1 MKGLQVALLLLLVA
15 LAACQPS
22 GPLRSVTVGDEL
34 VAYDF
39 ARGQTFEEGVLPGAV
54 LRIQDGTYQIR
65 IERGDRELWW
75 GQWGD
80 TLGDVAVDVDVQQV
94 TEATGNAFGV
104 MCRVRGAVGQPQ
116 TPDPELAAMVQ
127 TDETETPEPESTEAE
142 ATAENTATPE
152 AGEVTSAPTP
162 VADTEATAESTTT
175 LAPTDGDGYLFL
187 IQGSGAYGI
196 FRSSG
201 RRLQPLVDWATSDA
215 VNISPEANHLRAVCA
230 GDYLAFYVNDRLVA
244 ETIDD
249 QYSVGQVGLVASTA
263 DRLGVQVNFD
273 NLVVHTAA
281 VG

>member
-1 MKGLQVALLLLLVA
+1 MKGLQVALLLVLGA
-15 LAACQPS
+15 LTACQPS
-22 GPLRSVTVGDEL
+22 GPLRSVAVGEEL

-39 ARGQTFEEGVLPGAV
+39 ARGQTFEEGVLPGAI

-80 TLGDVAVDVDVQQV
+80 TLGDVAIDVDVQQV
-94 TEATGNAFGV
+94 TEATGNAFGL
-104 MCRVRGAVGQPQ
+104 MCRVRGTVGQPQ
-116 TPDPELAAMVQ
+116 TPDPELVAMV
-127 TDETETPEPESTEAE
+127 ETGEPETPQPEATEAE
-142 ATAENTATPE
+142 ATAGSTATPE
-152 AGEVTSAPTP
+152 AVEATSAPTA
-162 VADTEATAESTTT
+162 VGDTEATEEATTT
-175 LAPTDGDGYLFL
+175 FAPTDGDGYLFL

-201 RRLQPLVDWATSDA
+201 RRLQSLVDWATSDA
-215 VNISPEANHLRAVCA
+215 VNVSPVANHLRAVCA

-244 ETIDD
+244 EAIDD

-273 NLVVHTAA
+273 NLVVHAA
-281 VG
+281 SVG

>member
-1 MKGLQVALLLLLVA
+1 MKGLQVALLLVLGA

-22 GPLRSVTVGDEL
+22 GPLRSVTVGEEL

-39 ARGQTFEEGVLPGAV
+39 ARGQTFEEGVLPGAT

-80 TLGDVAVDVDVQQV
+80 TLGDVAIDVDVQQV
-94 TEATGNAFGV
+94 TEATGNAFGL
-104 MCRVRGAVGQPQ
+104 MCRVRGTVGQPQ
-116 TPDPELAAMVQ
+116 TPDPELVAMV
-127 TDETETPEPESTEAE
+127 ETGEPDTPQPEATEAE
-142 ATAENTATPE
+142 ATADSTATTE
-152 AGEVTSAPTP
+152 AVEATSAPTA
-162 VADTEATAESTTT
+162 VENTEATEEATTT
-175 LAPTDGDGYLFL
+175 FAPTDGDGYLFL

-215 VNISPEANHLRAVCA
+215 VNVSPVANHLRAVCA

-244 ETIDD
+244 EAIDD
-249 QYSVGQVGLVASTA
+249 QYGVGQVGLVASTG

-273 NLVVHTAA
+273 NLVVHAA
-281 VG
+281 SVG